1 MDKTDRLRDYGLAF
15 LLYEQGLGICGYELI
30 RELFIFIK
38 LILNSYLLIKNYKL
52 NKMNPETEFREGLD
66 ELAVHYKEVLKLLG
80 EDPEREGLIKTP
92 MRVAKAMQ
100 VLTRGYTQDP
110 HKVLTD
116 ALFAEKYDQMVIVKD
131 IDFFSMCEHHML
143 PFYGKAHVA
152 YIPNGHITGLSKIA
166 RVVDIYSHRLQVQ
179 ERLTQQIKDC
189 IQETLKPQGVMV
201 VIEAKHM
208 CMQMRGVEKQNSITT
223 TSDYSGVFNSL
234 NTRQEF
240 MNLLRGESK
249 RI

>member
-1 MDKTDRLRDYGLAF
+1 
-15 LLYEQGLGICGYELI
+15 
-30 RELFIFIK
+30 
-38 LILNSYLLIKNYKL
+38 
-52 NKMNPETEFREGLD
+52 MNPETEFREGLD
-66 ELAVHYKEVLKLLG
+66 DLATHYRSVLTLLG
-80 EDPEREGLIKTP
+80 EDVSREGLEKTP

-100 VLTRGYTQDP
+100 ILTRGHTQDP

-116 ALFAEKYDQMVIVKD
+116 ALFKEDYNQMVIVKD
-131 IDFFSMCEHHML
+131 IDVFSLCEHHML
-143 PFYGKAHVA
+143 PFYGKCHVA
-152 YIPNGHITGLSKIA
+152 YIPDGYITGLSKIA
-166 RVVDIYSHRLQVQ
+166 RVVDIFSHRLQVQ

-189 IQETLKPQGVMV
+189 IQSTLKPQGVMV

-223 TSDYSGVFNSL
+223 TSDFSGVFNDL

-240 MNLLRGESK
+240 MSLLRGESK